1 MIFDKKENPI
11 WIIKIN
17 NEIRLQVLF
26 VFFWIYNSLIMSSV
40 NFVTGYLGLADYADA
55 IRIAL
60 IVAVLIF
67 ASPAIIKYI
76 RFRHLV
82 FYLVVML
89 VYGITFVLFP
99 ENTKWLEENI
109 IEFAFLILPFI
120 FLGFMLNK
128 MRLPYQALVI
138 CSRLIIVMM
147 IVVFLFFSMVDT
159 ETHEMGRAYVVLPS
173 VMLVTHS
180 MLKKWNIWDM
190 AVTIAGFIFL
200 LMCATRGPIVIY
212 IIFVFLQLSI
222 LSEKH
227 RKFYIFLLVT
237 IILLGLSPLGNL
249 ILRWIMEKFNGA
261 GFNVRIF
268 EYLLSGNL
276 MDDNG
281 RDFLTEKVFE
291 MIRNHPLIGNGIYS
305 DRLATSS
312 LSWLAG
318 EGSYVHNIVYELW
331 CDFGYI
337 IGTLLLVVF
346 IYWAIKTYKNN
357 FGDNDFRAI
366 FCILMFSYVMKLLMS
381 SSYLSE
387 PGFWLCLGMCYEC
400 SGRKY
405 MFKKRQI

>member
-1 MIFDKKENPI
+1 MICDKKETPI

-17 NEIRLQVLF
+17 NETRLQMLF
-26 VFFWIYNSLIMSSV
+26 IFFWIYNSLIMSGV

-55 IRIAL
+55 IRMAL
-60 IVAVLIF
+60 IVAVLIYV
-67 ASPAIIKYI
+67 SPTIIKYI

-82 FYLVVML
+82 FYLTVML

-99 ENTKWLEENI
+99 KNTKWLQESI
-109 IEFAFLILPFI
+109 IEFTFWILPFI

-128 MRLPYQALVI
+128 MRLPYQTLVI

-147 IVVFLFFSMVDT
+147 IVVFLFFSVVDN
-159 ETHEMGRAYVVLPS
+159 ESHEMGRAYVVLPS
-173 VMLVTHS
+173 VMLVTYS

-190 AVTIAGFIFL
+190 TAMIAGVIFL

-212 IIFVFLQLSI
+212 AIFVFLQLLI
-222 LSEKH
+222 VSEKH
-227 RKFYIFLLVT
+227 RKLYIFLLGM
-237 IILLGLSPLGNL
+237 IILLGLSPLSN
-249 ILRWIMEKFNGA
+249 IMAEWIMERFAGA

-291 MIRNHPLIGNGIYS
+291 MISNHPLIGNGIYS

-312 LSWLAG
+312 FSWLAG
-318 EGSYVHNIVYELW
+318 EGAYVHNIVYELW

-337 IGTLLLVVF
+337 IGTLLLAVF
-346 IYWAIKTYKNN
+346 IYWAIKTYKNIKSN
-357 FGDNDFRAI
+357 NDFRVI
-366 FCILMFSYVMKLLMS
+366 FFVLMFSYVMKLLMS
-381 SSYLSE
+381 SSFLNE

-400 SGRKY
+400 SGRKQI
-405 MFKKRQI
+405 FKKG